1 MRRLLPLVAL
11 AVLGAG
17 LIDFASGLDP
27 DPKVNVGIL
36 HSLSGN
42 LAAGEIALK
51 DAELLAIE
59 EINKS
64 GGVLG
69 KKIEVIVEDGESQ
82 FTTTFPEKAK
92 KLVLKDKV
100 AALFGCWT
108 TVSRKNVLPVV
119 EEHDALLFYPV
130 AYEGNECS
138 KNVIYVAATPNQLV
152 LPALDWIVSKK
163 GANRKRIFFVGTDF
177 VFPRTANF
185 IARKHLKTLGI
196 EPVGEAYVPFGQRE
210 FAHIAAQIK
219 QSKADAIVS
228 EIIGD
233 SNINFYAEMAT
244 QGITPETCPI
254 FATFIGEDELRGL
267 FPEQVKG
274 HYSVASYFESID
286 TPKNREFVKRFRA
299 KYGNGRPI
307 FDGIAS
313 AYSAV
318 HLWKLAAEKAKS
330 FDVDKVRDAVS
341 QVEFDSPEGMLR
353 VSAKTLHAGKSLYV
367 GRIRGNKQTDVDRQ
381 FEIVHKTGPI
391 DAEPYPQVAFPG
403 WGCDWTK
410 GPPTRGAPVDVRR

>member
-1 MRRLLPLVAL
+1 MRRLLPLMAI
-11 AVLGAG
+11 AAAAAG
-17 LIDFASGLDP
+17 LIGVASGQNADT
-27 DPKVNVGIL
+27 KIYVGIL

-42 LAAGEIALK
+42 LAISESALK

-59 EINKS
+59 EINKA

-69 KKIEVIVEDGESQ
+69 KTIEPIVEDGESQ
-82 FTTTFPEKAK
+82 FNTTFPEKAK
-92 KLVLKDKV
+92 KLVLRDKV
-100 AALFGCWT
+100 AVLFGCWT
-108 TVSRKNVLPVV
+108 TVSRKNVLPVI
-119 EEHDALLFYPV
+119 EEHNGLLFYPA

-138 KNVIYVAATPNQLV
+138 KNIVYVAATPNQQIV
-152 LPALDWIVSKK
+152 PALDWITSKT
-163 GANRKRIFFVGTDF
+163 GANRNKIFFVGTDF
-177 VFPRTANF
+177 ILPRTANL
-185 IARKHLKTLGI
+185 IARKHLKSLGI
-196 EPVGEAYVPFGQRE
+196 EPAGEEYVPFGQRE
-210 FAHIAAQIK
+210 YADIARQIQ

-244 QGITPETCPI
+244 QGITPDKCPI
-254 FATFIGEDELRGL
+254 FATFVGEDELRGL

-274 HYSVASYFESID
+274 HYATASYFEALD
-286 TPKNREFVKRFRA
+286 TPRNHEFVKRFRA
-299 KYGNGRPI
+299 KYGQDRAV

-330 FDVDKVRDAVS
+330 FDVDRVRAAIS

-353 VSAKTLHAGKSLYV
+353 VSPKTLHVNKSLFV
-367 GRIRGNKQTDVDRQ
+367 GRIRGNRQTDVERQ

-391 DAEPYPQVAFPG
+391 EAEPYPQVAFPG

-410 GPPTRGAPVDVRR
+410 RGLVRGVPVDVRR